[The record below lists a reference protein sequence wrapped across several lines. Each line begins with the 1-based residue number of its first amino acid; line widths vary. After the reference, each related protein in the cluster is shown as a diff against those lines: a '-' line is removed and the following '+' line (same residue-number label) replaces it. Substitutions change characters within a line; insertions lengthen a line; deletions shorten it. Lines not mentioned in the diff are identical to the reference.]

1 MSETRG
7 QANGPVDVFLYG
19 DYVCPFSYVVDARVR
34 RLGDELDL
42 RVHWRPLS
50 IHPAV
55 PTDGLP
61 MEQTGR
67 PPEEWARVEAGVS
80 EMAREEELEFTL
92 PDFVANSHEALQ
104 AGEFAR
110 DLGGEAFERAHR
122 ALFRA
127 YFVEGLN
134 LGRREVLLD
143 VAEEAGLDRQ
153 GLEGALEDARYEEE
167 LDRVSR
173 EASRY
178 DIEGTPTLL
187 FGRHKVVGAAPEDV
201 LREAAERARADR
213 EMDRVPDDRA
223 PEDDAPAPGDG
234 GR

>member
-1 MSETRG
+1 MTDE
-7 QANGPVDVFLYG
+7 GPTDGRVDVFLYG
-19 DYVCPFSYVVDARVR
+19 DYVCPFSYVADARLR
-34 RLGDELDL
+34 RLADELDL

-55 PTDGLP
+55 PAGGLP

-67 PPEEWARVEAGVS
+67 PPEEWARVEAEVTG
-80 EMAREEELEFTL
+80 MAREEGLEFAL
-92 PDFVANSHEALQ
+92 PDFLASSHEALQ

-110 DLGGEAFERAHR
+110 DLGRAAFRRAHR

-127 YFVEGLN
+127 YFVDGRN
-134 LGRREVLLD
+134 LGRREVLLF
-143 VAEEAGLDRQ
+143 VAEEAGLDRR
-153 GLEGALEDARYEEE
+153 GLEGALEDGRYEEE
-167 LDRVSR
+167 LDRASG

-178 DIEGTPTLL
+178 GIEGTPTLL

-201 LREAAERARADR
+201 LREAADRARRDR
-213 EMDRVPDDRA
+213 DAGGHPDPRPA
-223 PEDDAPAPGDG
+223 GEGPPSPDAG